1 MKCQRVE
8 RENLMERYLAGGLD
22 AELKED
28 FERHYFECAEC
39 AQQLETWMSIA
50 KPLREMAAASA
61 QPRRQWAGGA
71 TAIAAGILVV
81 IGVSLAPRNDTATEG
96 TTAIARGAT
105 LAELARLEPP
115 AYVAPGLR
123 GAETT
128 AETLFREAMEAY
140 LRRDYAG
147 AIAGL
152 RASLRMDPEAAAP
165 RFFLGASELLTGR
178 TVDGMNDLGRVAAS
192 NSAFAEE
199 ARFDLAKGYLM
210 LGRRREAVV
219 LLRIVESQGGDFA
232 SQAHSLIER
241 IASNRTGGAE

>member
-1 MKCQRVE
+1 MNCQRVE
-8 RENLMERYLAGGLD
+8 RENLMERYLAVGLGG
-22 AELKED
+22 ELKED

-39 AQQLETWMSIA
+39 AQQLETWTMVA
-50 KPLREMAAASA
+50 KPLREMASAPA
-61 QPRRQWAGGA
+61 QPRRQWAGGV

-81 IGVSLAPRNDTATEG
+81 IGVSLAPRNTAPDAPTAT
-96 TTAIARGAT
+96 AAGAS

-115 AYVAPGLR
+115 GYIAPGLR
-123 GAETT
+123 GAETS

-140 LRRDYAG
+140 QRRDYAG

-152 RASLRMDPEAAAP
+152 RASLRVDPEAAAP

-192 NSAFAEE
+192 NSPFAEE

-210 LGRRREAVV
+210 LGRRREALV

-232 SQAHSLIER
+232 AQAHGLIDR
-241 IASNRTGGAE
+241 IVGNRSGGAE